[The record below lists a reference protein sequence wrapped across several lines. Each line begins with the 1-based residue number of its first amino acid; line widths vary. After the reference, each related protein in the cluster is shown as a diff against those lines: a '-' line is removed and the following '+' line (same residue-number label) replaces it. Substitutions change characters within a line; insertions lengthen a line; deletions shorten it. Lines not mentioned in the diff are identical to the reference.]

1 MKEKQA
7 DCISLLHSR
16 FIYKDRNKKEENIK
30 EFSKN
35 KQEKG
40 IWITTQIVEAS
51 LDIDFDYL
59 YTEMSTLDSLFQR
72 LGRCF
77 RSREYDK
84 EEPNVWI
91 YNKNASGI
99 GFVYDGDIHKKSIEL
114 IQKHMMDKCLVK
126 KLKLT

>member
-1 MKEKQA
+1 M
-7 DCISLLHSR
+7 
-16 FIYKDRNKKEENIK
+16 
-30 EFSKN
+30 
-35 KQEKG
+35 
-40 IWITTQIVEAS
+40 
-51 LDIDFDYL
+51 DIDFDYL

-99 GFVYDGDIHKKSIEL
+99 GFVYDGDIHEKEHRTYSKN
-114 IQKHMMDKCLVK
+114 MMDKCLVK
-126 KLKLT
+126 ETKIDLVDKLYSKELLEGTKFLKEFDDSMRILDNIIDYKVDKKNCSKITKKYR